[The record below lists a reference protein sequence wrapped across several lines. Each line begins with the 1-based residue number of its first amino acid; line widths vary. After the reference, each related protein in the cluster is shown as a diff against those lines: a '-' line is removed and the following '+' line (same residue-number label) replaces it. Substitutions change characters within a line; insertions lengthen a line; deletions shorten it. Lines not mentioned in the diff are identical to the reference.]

1 MTKIAAL
8 GVDYGI
14 SKVHTNLISLEDG
27 TLFAENEKPY
37 QWDVLEDDRGEIDPD
52 KIWNCAEA
60 SLKELLAKADL
71 TGLEVRT
78 LSFSSFGD
86 VFVAV
91 DEAGVPVYPMLQFS
105 DRRAESVFDELSD
118 AIADV
123 DYRYLTGGP
132 LDAGYVFPKIYW
144 MRRNVPEVYERAA
157 QFVNIQ
163 QYTLMKLGLEPVTD
177 YSMAARKM
185 LLDVHT
191 LSWSEPLL
199 NVLGKPASAFGRVV
213 PSATVVGRVSRFGS
227 VELPG
232 ELDVVIGAHDAQCGF
247 LGLGISPDN
256 TSGTFANNAGTY
268 NLVGTLSSRSVQFDS
283 TAITPGAGPVAG
295 SFHYQAGGMIGPTLD
310 WMCAN
315 VCKESIGS
323 LFARARFDGTG
334 KVRMLRDPMSGN
346 GAFEGLGVST
356 TTDDLFRGLIE
367 SLTLP
372 MRDWAAEMGKVAAGG
387 SFSALR
393 IGAGGAKSS
402 AWIQLKADILGIPV
416 EKVANLQTSS
426 VGVAI
431 LSSVACGVHASIE
444 DAIESMVKVE
454 QVFEPNPAV
463 SARYQ
468 DRQF

>member
-1 MTKIAAL
+1 MTKIAAI

-52 KIWNCAEA
+52 KIWHCAEA
-60 SLKELLAKADL
+60 SLAELLAKADL
-71 TGLEVRT
+71 TDLELRT

-105 DRRAESVFDELSD
+105 DRRAESVFDELSA
-118 AIADV
+118 AISDV
-123 DYRYLTGGP
+123 DYRYFTGGP
-132 LDAGYVFPKIYW
+132 LDAGYVFSKIYW
-144 MRRNVPEVYERAA
+144 MKRNVPEIYGRAA
-157 QFVNIQ
+157 QFMNIQ
-163 QYTLMKLGLEPVTD
+163 QYTLSKLGLEPVTD

-185 LLDVHT
+185 LFDVHAHV
-191 LSWSEPLL
+191 WSQPLVEML
-199 NVLGKPASAFGRVV
+199 EKPESAFGRAV

-227 VELPG
+227 VELPC

-256 TSGTFANNAGTY
+256 TSGVLANNAGTY
-268 NLVGTLSSRSVQFDS
+268 NLVGTLSGRAVQFD
-283 TAITPGAGPVAG
+283 TAAITPGAGPVAG
-295 SFHYQAGGMIGPTLD
+295 TFHYQAGGMIGPTLD
-310 WMCAN
+310 WMCN
-315 VCKESIGS
+315 NICKESIGN
-323 LFARARFDGTG
+323 LFARARFDGTSR
-334 KVRMLRDPMSGN
+334 VRMLRDPMSGN

-356 TTDDLFRGLIE
+356 TTEDLFCGLIE

-372 MRDWAAEMGKVAAGG
+372 MRDWAAQMGKVAEGG

-393 IGAGGAKSS
+393 IGAGGAKSPS
-402 AWIQLKADILGIPV
+402 WIQLKADILGIPV

-444 DAIESMVKVE
+444 DAIDAMVRVE
-454 QVFEPNPAV
+454 QVYEPNAVV

-468 DRQF
+468 NKY

>member
-1 MTKIAAL
+1 MAKIAAI

-37 QWDVLEDDRGEIDPD
+37 QWDVLEDDRGEINPD

-60 SLKELLAKADL
+60 SLAELLVKADL
-71 TGLEVRT
+71 TGLDVRT

-91 DEAGVPVYPMLQFS
+91 DEAGAPVYPMLQFS
-105 DRRAESVFDELSD
+105 DRRAEGIFDELSD
-118 AIADV
+118 AISSV

-144 MRRNVPEVYERAA
+144 MKRNVPEIYERAA
-157 QFVNIQ
+157 RFVNIQ
-163 QYTLMKLGLEPVTD
+163 QYTLLKLGLEPVTD

-191 LSWSEPLL
+191 LEWSEPLL
-199 NVLGKPASAFGRVV
+199 NVLGKPASAFGRPV
-213 PSATVVGRVSRFGS
+213 PSTTIVGRVSRFGS

-247 LGLGISPDN
+247 LGLGISPNN
-256 TSGTFANNAGTY
+256 TGGVLANNAGTY
-268 NLVGTLSSRSVQFDS
+268 NLVGTLSGRAVQFD
-283 TAITPGAGPVAG
+283 TAAITPGAGPVAG
-295 SFHYQAGGMIGPTLD
+295 SYHYQAGGMIGPTLD
-310 WMCAN
+310 WMCGTICRDSIAN
-315 VCKESIGS
+315 
-323 LFARARFDGTG
+323 LFARTTFDGTG
-334 KVRMLRDPMSGN
+334 RVRMLRDPMSGN
-346 GAFEGLGVST
+346 GAFEGIGVST

-372 MRDWAAEMGKVAAGG
+372 MRDLAREMGRASEGG
-387 SFSALR
+387 FTKLR
-393 IGAGGAKSS
+393 IGAGGAKSP
-402 AWIQLKADILGIPV
+402 AWIQLKADSLGIPV
-416 EKVANLQTSS
+416 EKVANLQASS

-431 LSSVACGVHASIE
+431 LSSVACGVHGSIE
-444 DAIESMVKVE
+444 EAIDAMVKVE
-454 QVFEPNPAV
+454 QVFEPNPVVA
-463 SARYQ
+463 ARYAS
-468 DRQF
+468 R